1 MATYLE
7 GLTFGS
13 QEALPETR
21 AGFPL
26 YAGSAHRF
34 QEYQFKIK
42 NRLRAV
48 TTISDPDQKRQ
59 KMASLVTSMI
69 DALSD
74 DALKIAMDMTEAE
87 LTAEDAVQVL
97 MDRIEANSA
106 RFKKDEAREL
116 HRAGTRTT
124 GPMCR
129 QAGEPVVSYISRRR
143 RWYKVITNGSAFSIR
158 PPSSPRI
165 SCRIF

>member
-48 TTISDPDQKRQ
+48 TTISVREGIEIPDDSAAIV
-59 KMASLVTSMI
+59 ASEGLLGGNFVEINPGGSLDYFAPGDEIEDTQGAVSLISLLVQF
-69 DALSD
+69 
-74 DALKIAMDMTEAE
+74 
-87 LTAEDAVQVL
+87 V
-97 MDRIEANSA
+97 
-106 RFKKDEAREL
+106 
-116 HRAGTRTT
+116 AGS
-124 GPMCR
+124 G
-129 QAGEPVVSYISRRR
+129 GDSEE
-143 RWYKVITNGSAFSIR
+143 
-158 PPSSPRI
+158 
-165 SCRIF
+165 